1 MTREPRNPFDLPDW
15 GPNVPLCPWT
25 DARHD
30 DYYVPVGNTQDMFDE
45 FTHAMNV
52 TTLRRAGQLVLAT
65 GESGCG
71 KSALLNRC
79 AAHARAQIAKGGQAD
94 VADVADVIDFRA
106 QLKGREKLS
115 VEQRLSHIANLL
127 LIKLDTTGALN
138 TGAIETFDKH
148 LGKPDEIYL
157 NLPDALQEN
166 RFVIVLLPTS
176 ELATEVIRYGS
187 LACRRVMFMIEYA
200 LFDGRYADD
209 DEDIR
214 EMSRW
219 APPITLRVGGLK
231 PGDVHRFAQDRF
243 DRHSAVGIYPRMS
256 KQTLNSA
263 AERLRSVAQLQST
276 FHGTYDA
283 RLRRGLRYDDK
294 HYVTFGDI
302 STYLLNEIQNGQGG
316 RG

>member
-1 MTREPRNPFDLPDW
+1 MTREPMNPFDLPDW

-30 DYYVPVGNTQDMFDE
+30 DFYVPVGNTQAMFDE

-79 AAHARAQIAKGGQAD
+79 AAHARALVANGGKAD
-94 VADVADVIDFRA
+94 VVDFRT
-106 QLKGREKLS
+106 QLKGREELS
-115 VEQRLSHIANLL
+115 VEERLSHLANLL

-138 TGAIETFDKH
+138 TGAIGTFDKH
-148 LGKPDEIYL
+148 LGKPAEIYL
-157 NLPDALQEN
+157 NLPEALQEN

-187 LACRRVMFMIEYA
+187 LACRRVMFMIEFA
-200 LFDGRYADD
+200 LVDGRYADD
-209 DEDIR
+209 DENIR
-214 EMSRW
+214 AMSRW

-263 AERLRSVAQLQST
+263 AERLRSVAQMQST
-276 FHGTYDA
+276 FHGTYAA

-294 HYVTFGDI
+294 HYVTIGDI
-302 STYLLNEIQNGQGG
+302 STYQVDEFRDGQGG